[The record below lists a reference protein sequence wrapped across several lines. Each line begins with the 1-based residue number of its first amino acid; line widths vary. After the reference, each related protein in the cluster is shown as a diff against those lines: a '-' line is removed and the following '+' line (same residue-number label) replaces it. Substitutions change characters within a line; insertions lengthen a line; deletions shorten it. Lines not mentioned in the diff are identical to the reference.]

1 MAFLMLPGLFEIAH
15 PDQPWYIRA
24 PEQWVY
30 PIQTIVVAGVLAFFW
45 KHYTFRPFRGMG
57 LAVLLGFLTIA
68 IWVLPSHLYTWLGFT
83 HAEGETAWRF
93 LGITPRLDGFDPT
106 VFSENKSAQLSA
118 IGMRFV
124 RMVCLVP
131 FVEELFWRGFLMR
144 WLVDTDRD
152 FRKTPFG
159 TWHFKAVAITTLM
172 VTLAHSP
179 VDWIGAL
186 VFGSAMAWL
195 AIRTKSLGA
204 CVVMHAVANL
214 VLGIYVLVT
223 GNYGFW

>member
-1 MAFLMLPGLFEIAH
+1 MAFLMVPGLVLIDH

-30 PIQTIVVAGVLAFFW
+30 PIQTLVVAGVLAFFW
-45 KHYTFRPFRGMG
+45 KHYAFRPFRGFG
-57 LAVLLGFLTIA
+57 LAVILGILTIA
-68 IWVLPSHLYTWLGFT
+68 IWVLPANLYLWLGLDDPD
-83 HAEGETAWRF
+83 GEKWYRF
-93 LGITPRLDGFDPT
+93 LGLTPRLDGFDPS
-106 VFSENKSAQLSA
+106 VFSESRSAQISA
-118 IGMRFV
+118 IAMRFV
-124 RMVCLVP
+124 RMACLVP

-159 TWHFKAVAITTLM
+159 TWQLKAVAITTLM
-172 VTLAHSP
+172 VTMAHSP
-179 VDWIGAL
+179 VDWLGAII
-186 VFGSAMAWL
+186 FGSAMAWL

-214 VLGIYVLVT
+214 ALGIYVLVT
-223 GNYGFW
+223 GQYGFW